1 MATELQVARAAHM
14 ASLVYDKACAL
25 QFAPRN
31 RWERDWQAF
40 KARARALR
48 TGEETAAQRAAVAVV
63 AIETVEHFA
72 AEVRRHNA
80 MTFQEQRA
88 AAREDQRKM
97 GT

>member
-40 KARARALR
+40 KTKARALR
-48 TGEETAAQRAAVAVV
+48 TGEETAAQRVAVAAVAMEAV
-63 AIETVEHFA
+63 AHFA
-72 AEVRRHNA
+72 AEVQRHNG

-88 AAREDQRKM
+88 AAREDQSKT

>member
-1 MATELQVARAAHM
+1 LTTELEVASAARM

-25 QFAPRN
+25 KFAPRN

-48 TGEETAAQRAAVAVV
+48 TGEETAAQRAAVVAV
-63 AIETVEHFA
+63 AMETVAHFA
-72 AEVRRHNA
+72 AEVSRHNA
-80 MTFQEQRA
+80 MTFQEKRA
-88 AAREDQRKM
+88 VAREDRA